1 MQPIRNLWRDRSG
14 AFAPISA
21 LVLTVI
27 IGFGA
32 LTIDMGY
39 NYVMRNR
46 LQVTAD
52 AAALAGASQLE
63 FLPDQSTIVPEAR
76 NYADRNMSIAAY
88 GEVLA
93 AQDVVVGN
101 WEPDTRT
108 FTAGLD
114 PLNAVMTTT
123 RQQEASGNAVPAFLG
138 GIAGFSSYD
147 ANASAIATWG
157 IGDRKSTT
165 SELQSLMRISYAVFC
180 LKKKKQ
186 STINRQ

>member
-52 AAALAGASQLE
+52 AAALAGASKPESLH
-63 FLPDQSTIVPEAR
+63 DQSTIVPEAR
-76 NYADRNMSIAAY
+76 NYADRNTPIDAY
-88 GEVLA
+88 GAVLA
-93 AQDVVVGN
+93 AQDAVGGN
-101 WEPDTRT
+101 WDRDTPT

-114 PLNAVMTTT
+114 PLHHELTTT
-123 RQQEASGNAVPAFLG
+123 HQTEASDQQVQPPTG
-138 GIAGFSSYD
+138 
-147 ANASAIATWG
+147 
-157 IGDRKSTT
+157 
-165 SELQSLMRISYAVFC
+165 
-180 LKKKKQ
+180 
-186 STINRQ
+186 

>member
-1 MQPIRNLWRDRSG
+1 
-14 AFAPISA
+14 
-21 LVLTVI
+21 
-27 IGFGA
+27 
-32 LTIDMGY
+32 
-39 NYVMRNR
+39 MRNR

-52 AAALAGASQLE
+52 AAALAGAPQLE

-114 PLNAVMTTT
+114 PLNAVMTKT

-138 GIAGFSSYD
+138 GIRSEEH
-147 ANASAIATWG
+147 
-157 IGDRKSTT
+157 T
-165 SELQSLMRISYAVFC
+165 SELQSLLRISYAVFC
-180 LKKKKQ
+180 LKTKTQ
-186 STINRQ
+186 ITQ

>member
-76 NYADRNMSIAAY
+76 NYRS
-88 GEVLA
+88 EERR
-93 AQDVVVGN
+93 VGK
-101 WEPDTRT
+101 EC
-108 FTAGLD
+108 
-114 PLNAVMTTT
+114 V
-123 RQQEASGNAVPAFLG
+123 
-138 GIAGFSSYD
+138 
-147 ANASAIATWG
+147 
-157 IGDRKSTT
+157 STCR
-165 SELQSLMRISYAVFC
+165 SRWSPYH
-180 LKKKKQ
+180 
-186 STINRQ
+186 

>member
-52 AAALAGASQLE
+52 AAALAGSSPLA
-63 FLPDQSTIVPEAR
+63 FLPDQSTIVPAAPT
-76 NYADRNMSIAAY
+76 YHDCNMSIPAA
-88 GEVLA
+88 A
-93 AQDVVVGN
+93 AV
-101 WEPDTRT
+101 
-108 FTAGLD
+108 TAAH
-114 PLNAVMTTT
+114 AV
-123 RQQEASGNAVPAFLG
+123 Q
-138 GIAGFSSYD
+138 
-147 ANASAIATWG
+147 
-157 IGDRKSTT
+157 
-165 SELQSLMRISYAVFC
+165 FC
-180 LKKKKQ
+180 
-186 STINRQ
+186 N

>member
-39 NYVMRNR
+39 NYIMRNR

-76 NYADRNMSIAAY
+76 NYADRTMSIAAS

-93 AQDVVVGN
+93 A
-101 WEPDTRT
+101 PDIGR
-108 FTAGLD
+108 
-114 PLNAVMTTT
+114 
-123 RQQEASGNAVPAFLG
+123 ASCRERVCQNV
-138 GIAGFSSYD
+138 
-147 ANASAIATWG
+147 
-157 IGDRKSTT
+157 
-165 SELQSLMRISYAVFC
+165 
-180 LKKKKQ
+180 
-186 STINRQ
+186 

>member
-1 MQPIRNLWRDRSG
+1 MRISDWSSDVCSSDLRATWWLRRACDRRVEDMQPIRNLWRDRSG

-63 FLPDQSTIVPEAR
+63 FQIGRASCGERVCQSV
-76 NYADRNMSIAAY
+76 
-88 GEVLA
+88 
-93 AQDVVVGN
+93 
-101 WEPDTRT
+101 
-108 FTAGLD
+108 
-114 PLNAVMTTT
+114 
-123 RQQEASGNAVPAFLG
+123 
-138 GIAGFSSYD
+138 
-147 ANASAIATWG
+147 
-157 IGDRKSTT
+157 
-165 SELQSLMRISYAVFC
+165 
-180 LKKKKQ
+180 
-186 STINRQ
+186 